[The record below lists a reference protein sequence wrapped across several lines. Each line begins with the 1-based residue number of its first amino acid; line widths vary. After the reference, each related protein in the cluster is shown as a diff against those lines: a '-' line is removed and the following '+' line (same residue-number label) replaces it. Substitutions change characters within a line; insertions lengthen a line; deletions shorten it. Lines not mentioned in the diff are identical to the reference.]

1 MKEYLDFIGVIITMV
16 LAILGG
22 FIIGQYTANKPESL
36 LIELPNNTYVACVV
50 DDSKID
56 CDWDGAS
63 Q

>member
-1 MKEYLDFIGVIITMV
+1 MKEYFDFVAIIIATV

-36 LIELPNNTYVACVV
+36 LIELPNKTYVMCVV

-56 CDWDGAS
+56 CDWDG
-63 Q
+63 QGQ